1 MRTCPHCGKQI
12 LEGNNTIYCPSCNQ
26 IVDEEVLLRMRIE
39 KKLQKSDDQP
49 FRGFNTGKEEQE
61 KQKKH
66 YHYDDDYRSIKIQN
80 NEKSYTSTIVS
91 IIVVIA
97 VIAAVYFLLK

>member
-1 MRTCPHCGKQI
+1 MRECPHCGKQI
-12 LEGNNTIYCPSCNQ
+12 SEGNNTIYCPNCNQ

-49 FRGFNTGKEEQE
+49 FRGGKITKEETE
-61 KQKKH
+61 KQKRR
-66 YHYDDDYRSIKIQN
+66 YNDDDYRSVKVQN
-80 NEKSYTSTIVS
+80 NEKSHTSTIIS
-91 IIVVIA
+91 IIVLIV